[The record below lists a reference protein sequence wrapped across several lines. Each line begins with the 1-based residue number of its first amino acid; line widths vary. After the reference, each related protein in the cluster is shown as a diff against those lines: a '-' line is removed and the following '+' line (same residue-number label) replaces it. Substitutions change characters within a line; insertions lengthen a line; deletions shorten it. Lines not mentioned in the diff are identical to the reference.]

1 MKESYPGLS
10 MQTICEQYGKS
21 RQGYYEGQRRQS
33 SMEKERAE
41 ILHHTRAFK
50 KLLPKSGGRK
60 LKFHLQEKGL
70 RIGRDRLFEVLRAQG
85 LLVRRRRKYARST
98 DSKHW
103 LKVYPD
109 LVKGVD
115 IRQAE
120 RLLVSDITYVHTME
134 GFSYLHLVSDAYSK
148 KIMGGYLS
156 RDLSA
161 RASQK
166 ALEQA
171 LNNRIYNHRCTHH
184 SDRGIQY
191 CSQAYIKQLKK
202 HQIQISMTQNG
213 SPYDNAVAERI
224 IGILKEEFNLAHE
237 FSSHAQA
244 QKAVRQ
250 ALYLYNRKRP
260 HLSCGYLT
268 PEKAHEKGEGLENK
282 WKPKNLSTYLQKQER
297 NQRNKNRNNPYHYP
311 SKIKKGDNEGYM

>member
-1 MKESYPGLS
+1 MKDRYPWLS
-10 MQTICEQYGKS
+10 MQRICEQYGKS
-21 RQGYYEGQRRQS
+21 RQAYYEWQRRLIS
-33 SMEKERAE
+33 IEKEEAE

-50 KLLPKSGGRK
+50 TLLAKSGGRK
-60 LKFHLQEKGL
+60 LKSYLKEKGL
-70 RIGRDRLFEVLRAQG
+70 GIGRDRLFDLLRAHG

-98 DSKHW
+98 DSKHS

-109 LVKGVD
+109 LAKGLE

-134 GFSYLHLVSDAYSK
+134 GFSYLHLVADAYSK

-161 RASQK
+161 QASQK

-171 LNNRIYNHRCTHH
+171 LNNRIYNHQCIHH

-191 CSQAYIKQLKK
+191 CSQAYIKQLEK
-202 HQIQISMTQNG
+202 HRIQISMTQSG
-213 SPYDNAVAERI
+213 SPYDNAIAERI
-224 IGILKEEFNLAHE
+224 IGILKEEFNLDHE
-237 FSSHAQA
+237 FSSHVQA
-244 QKAVRQ
+244 QKAVTQ
-250 ALYLYNRKRP
+250 ALYLYNHRRP

-268 PEKAHEKGEGLENK
+268 PEKAHEQGQGLENK
-282 WKPKNLSTYLQKQER
+282 WKPKKLATYLQKQEK
-297 NQRNKNRNNPYHYP
+297 NQKTKNTNNNYNYSNK
-311 SKIKKGDNEGYM
+311 INEG

>member
-1 MKESYPGLS
+1 MKDRYPWLS
-10 MQTICEQYGKS
+10 MQGICEQYGRS
-21 RQGYYEGQRRQS
+21 RQGYYQCQRRLS
-33 SMEKERAE
+33 SIEKEEAE

-50 KLLPKSGGRK
+50 RLLPKSGVRK
-60 LKFHLQEKGL
+60 LRFHLQEKGL
-70 RIGRDRLFEVLRAQG
+70 RIGRDRLFEVLRAHG
-85 LLVRRRRKYARST
+85 LLVRRRRKYARGT

-109 LVKGVD
+109 LVKGLV
-115 IRQAE
+115 IGQAE

-161 RASQK
+161 QASQK
-166 ALEQA
+166 ALGLA
-171 LNNRIYNHRCTHH
+171 LNNRIYNHQCTHH

-191 CSQAYIKQLKK
+191 CSQAYIKQLEE
-202 HQIQISMTQNG
+202 HQIQVSMTQSG
-213 SPYDNAVAERI
+213 SPYDNAIAERI
-224 IGILKEEFNLAHE
+224 IGILKEEFNLDHE

-244 QKAVRQ
+244 QKAVAQ
-250 ALYLYNRKRP
+250 ALYLYNHKRP

-268 PEKAHEKGEGLENK
+268 PEKAHEQGQGLENK
-282 WKPKNLSTYLQKQER
+282 WKPKKLSTHLQKQEK
-297 NQRNKNRNNPYHYP
+297 NKRKKNTNNNYNYAN
-311 SKIKKGDNEGYM
+311 KINEG

>member
-1 MKESYPGLS
+1 MKDRYPWLS
-10 MQTICEQYGKS
+10 MQRICEQYGKS
-21 RQGYYEGQRRQS
+21 RQGYYDCQRQLNLI
-33 SMEKERAE
+33 ERDQAE

-60 LKFHLQEKGL
+60 LRFHLQEKGIS
-70 RIGRDRLFEVLRAQG
+70 IGRDRLFQVLRAHG
-85 LLVRRRRKYARST
+85 LLVRRRRKHARST

-120 RLLVSDITYVHTME
+120 RLLVSDITYIHTME

-161 RASQK
+161 RASQE

-171 LNNRIYNHRCTHH
+171 LNNRIYDHQCTHH

-191 CSQAYIKQLKK
+191 CSQAYIKQLEE
-202 HQIQISMTQNG
+202 HQIRVSMTQSG
-213 SPYDNAVAERI
+213 SPYDNAIAERI
-224 IGILKEEFNLAHE
+224 IGILKEEFNLDHE
-237 FSSHAQA
+237 FSSHVQA

-250 ALYLYNRKRP
+250 ALYLYNNKRP

-268 PEKAHEKGEGLENK
+268 PEKAHEQGQGLENK
-282 WKPKNLSTYLQKQER
+282 WKPKKLSSYLQKKEK
-297 NQRNKNRNNPYHYP
+297 NKTKKNSNNVYKY
-311 SKIKKGDNEGYM
+311 SYKTNEG